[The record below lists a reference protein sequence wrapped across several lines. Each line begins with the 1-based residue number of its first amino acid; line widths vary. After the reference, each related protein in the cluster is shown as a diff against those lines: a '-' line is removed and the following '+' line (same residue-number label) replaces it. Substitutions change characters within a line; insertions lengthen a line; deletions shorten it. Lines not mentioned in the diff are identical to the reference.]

1 MQAHVLNGAASV
13 KQRQPEEPG
22 TRNDP
27 CRKIDVVTIGDEWGS
42 THGGMSTMN
51 REIAINMASQRNVR
65 VTFLIVGGSCSE
77 EEKKEAGSKGVRLLV
92 TEKTSEEFCKTSLD
106 FYPKR
111 ELGRSIVVGHGK
123 FGKDAQNI
131 RNKCGCKLMHVMHTP
146 YLSVGMLK
154 TEPSAISKAE
164 EKEAA
169 ELDRCKEADLVM
181 AIGPLLTNEGNR
193 SLSGTGKR
201 VIEFTPGII
210 EEFKDIERATTE
222 SDDFEV
228 LLVGRDDVYDFE
240 VKGYDIA
247 AKAFADHV
255 LKSKPHIKLRFVGA
269 SEKSQGGKK
278 ILESFRD
285 WGVNYGQFVVKQ
297 LASRMKLKEELKRVD
312 LAIMPSKAEGFGLVG
327 LEALSAGLP
336 LLVNFQSGFAK
347 ALEKLTF
354 GDSVIVKSHEPIEW
368 AVRIEEVQRKNKAT
382 RLQEVQ
388 YLRKEYAQVYNWD
401 RQCQE
406 VAKEMAR
413 VIFGMAFL
421 NVLFICAWWPIS
433 YLKRV
438 SFSEFYLILFQPY
451 LSQWGMGG

>member
-1 MQAHVLNGAASV
+1 MQALVSNGAAPV

-27 CRKIDVVTIGDEWGS
+27 RRKIDVVTIGDEWGS

-51 REIAINMASQRNVR
+51 REIAINMARQPNVR
-65 VTFLIVGGSCSE
+65 VTFLVVGGSCTE
-77 EEKKEAGSKGVRLLV
+77 EEKNEAESKKVDLLV
-92 TEKTSEEFCKTSLD
+92 AENISEEYCKTILN
-106 FYPKR
+106 FYPER
-111 ELGRSIVVGHGK
+111 DLARSIVVGHGK

-131 RNKCGCKLMHVMHTP
+131 HNKCGCKLMHVLHSSSSN
-146 YLSVGMLK
+146 LAMLK
-154 TEPSAISKAE
+154 TDDSAIRKGE

-169 ELDRCKEADLVM
+169 ELDMCKEADLVM
-181 AIGPLLTNEGNR
+181 AIGPVMTNEGNR
-193 SLSGTGKR
+193 SLSCTGKM

-210 EEFKDIERATTE
+210 EEFKDIEPATTE

-228 LLVGRDDVYDFE
+228 LLVGRDDVNDFE

-247 AKAFADHV
+247 AKAFADRV
-255 LKSKPHIKLRFVGA
+255 LKTKPHIKLRFVGA

-278 ILESFRD
+278 ILESFRN
-285 WGVNYGQFVVKQ
+285 WGVSDGQFVVKQ
-297 LASRMKLKEELKRVD
+297 LASRKKLKEELKRVD
-312 LAIMPSKAEGFGLVG
+312 LAIMPSKVEGFGLVG

-354 GDSVIVKSHEPIEW
+354 GDSVIVKSHDPIEW

-388 YLRKEYAQVYNWD
+388 YLRDEYAQKYNWN
-401 RQCQE
+401 RQCQG

-433 YLKRV
+433 YLKII
-438 SFSEFYLILFQPY
+438 SFTEFYLIVF
-451 LSQWGMGG
+451 